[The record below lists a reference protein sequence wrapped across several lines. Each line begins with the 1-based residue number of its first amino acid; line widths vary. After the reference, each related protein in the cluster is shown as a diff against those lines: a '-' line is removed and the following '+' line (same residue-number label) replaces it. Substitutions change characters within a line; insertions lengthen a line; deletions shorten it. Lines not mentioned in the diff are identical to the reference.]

1 MVTKF
6 KTFVIGDF
14 YWLGVVCNGKT
25 TMLHIQGRVYDCI
38 RPGQRMK
45 QDAV

>member
-1 MVTKF
+1 MTKF
-6 KTFVIGDF
+6 KTFAVDGF

-25 TMLHIQGRVYDCI
+25 TLLYKQGKFGDCI

-45 QDAV
+45 QS